1 MVPRSGLSHFASIYI
16 WGAFPAAYLPLS
28 PPQLAVPA
36 LPLITPPPPLQ
47 SLAVTF
53 PQSLYYSLRTSLL
66 SLREGAHR
74 AASDMQKARL
84 KAQEDGVEWT
94 SECDWGAGEGGAHR
108 TCQRRGSRPRRTVWS
123 GRGMRASLA
132 GGYE

>member
-1 MVPRSGLSHFASIYI
+1 M
-16 WGAFPAAYLPLS
+16 
-28 PPQLAVPA
+28 
-36 LPLITPPPPLQ
+36 Q

-94 SECDWGAGEGGAHR
+94 SECGRGGCLTGYASDMLKARLKAQEDGVEWEGGA
-108 TCQRRGSRPRRTVWS
+108 CKS
-123 GRGMRASLA
+123 A
-132 GGYE
+132 GGRV